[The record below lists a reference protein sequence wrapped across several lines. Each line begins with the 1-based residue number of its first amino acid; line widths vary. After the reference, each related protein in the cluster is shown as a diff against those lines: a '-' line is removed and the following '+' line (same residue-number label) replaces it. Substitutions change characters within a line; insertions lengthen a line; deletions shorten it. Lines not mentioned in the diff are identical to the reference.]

1 MAERF
6 DPRKNVFRPALRHIP
21 ELVLKRYEEIQRRN
35 PQKDVKAWY
44 NSAKASHTIKALP
57 NGTTYVVVNH
67 PEVHQQLGGVLELQ
81 SQERPLIIVSSR
93 LNSVEQESLAI
104 KLYEEWSQKKVYRK
118 AQLQNFARGI
128 KSRYIELVK
137 TIEPQLIT
145 QLTRCPKDGK
155 KYLLKIG
162 KFEFVGQY
170 IPQKKQYEVSPVLD
184 ASRERIFKTTNTS
197 SVVFVYK
204 E

>member
-6 DPRKNVFRPALRHIP
+6 DPRKKVFRPTLRSKP

-44 NSAKASHTIKALP
+44 NFARASHTIKALP
-57 NGTTYVVVNH
+57 NGTTYVVVDH
-67 PEVHQQLGGVLELQ
+67 PEVHQQLGGVLDLQ
-81 SQERPLIIVSSR
+81 AQEKPLIIVSSR
-93 LNSVEQESLAI
+93 LNPTEQKSLAI

-118 AQLQNFARGI
+118 AQLLNFARGI
-128 KSRYIELVK
+128 KNRYIELVK
-137 TIEPQLIT
+137 TIEPQLIA
-145 QLTRCPKDGK
+145 QLTRCPKDNK
-155 KYLLKIG
+155 KYLLKVG
-162 KFEFVGQY
+162 RFEFTAQY
-170 IPQKKQYEVSPVLD
+170 ISQKKQYEVSPVLD

-197 SVVFVYK
+197 TVVFVYK